1 MPAWSSA
8 LADPHKRGL
17 FDPRRPCKGWR
28 TGLDKLLAAADIR
41 VSAYTFRHHA
51 ITRLLEL
58 PNMSEES
65 VESMAGHIS
74 ERMKKRYSHTRLH
87 VKRDAVDA
95 LLNIYRGTAP
105 TEPAHRPEKRQQRAL
120 AVKGG
125 PFLLE
130 EG

>member
-28 TGLDKLLAAADIR
+28 TRLHKLLAAADSR

-58 PNMSEES
+58 VNMSEETG
-65 VESMAGHIS
+65 ESMAGHIS
-74 ERMKKRYSHTRLH
+74 ERVKKRYSHTRLH

-95 LLNIYRGTAP
+95 LLNIYHGTVRA
-105 TEPAHRPEKRQQRAL
+105 EPPHAREKRQQG
-120 AVKGG
+120 AVAAKRG

-130 EG
+130 G